1 MLRNPFQYSMLRQYR
16 IVGRGALRMAGR
28 PQGSNAAG
36 HSSCCYCRKKP
47 EQVLTQ
53 YLVLLHYWIT
63 TRNQLM
69 EQLSVEDGGTTPRR
83 ELTAQQLVI
92 LRLLLEGGS
101 KGMSGRQL
109 RERLQ
114 AEGIKKQGPNF
125 YQMVGRLEDADL
137 VETWYVDSEAKG
149 VALRETYMRPTKLGM
164 TTWLASMRSIS
175 EELKKS
181 RMLMKRLLGENADE

>member
-1 MLRNPFQYSMLRQYR
+1 
-16 IVGRGALRMAGR
+16 
-28 PQGSNAAG
+28 
-36 HSSCCYCRKKP
+36 
-47 EQVLTQ
+47 
-53 YLVLLHYWIT
+53 
-63 TRNQLM
+63 
-69 EQLSVEDGGTTPRR
+69 
-83 ELTAQQLVI
+83 
-92 LRLLLEGGS
+92 
-101 KGMSGRQL
+101 MSGRQL